1 MLETYLP
8 LMKKGGVVVEVFQ
21 VGGDFFLPKV
31 GLDGSD
37 TLTSLKIL
45 ECNLAQIRNNLKE
58 FDLILDSHDLETV

>member
-1 MLETYLP
+1 
-8 LMKKGGVVVEVFQ
+8 MKKGGVVVEVFQ
-21 VGGDFFLPKV
+21 VGGDFFLPEA
-31 GLDGSD
+31 GLNGSD